1 MPIDPSQAKHGSQ
14 TKHGT
19 QTKNKAF
26 TKKHAKIKYHKFFLQ
41 SFSKVSSI
49 FLYFSKIGMGILAMR
64 GEMEKGSKGL
74 HLVFNSLDKS

>member
-1 MPIDPSQAKHGSQ
+1 MKKVLKILKLS
-14 TKHGT
+14 
-19 QTKNKAF
+19 TKNRN
-26 TKKHAKIKYHKFFLQ
+26 KYHKFFLQ